1 MESAQFETDFQSM
14 SRARLRRAVALIA
27 ASVITIS
34 ATGVVFLHPNLPAFD
49 ARVIPRSAAPH
60 GNYQVA
66 AVDFVNPSTG
76 WAVAAFYSGDYA
88 VLHTTDAGRTWT
100 KQLFVP
106 AGGGH
111 AHYLKFFDAQVGVFG
126 LIGLRPTLHR
136 TSDGGQTWTV
146 LPALNQHSS
155 VLSWSF
161 VDSDCG
167 WMLADTGRRSSELYR
182 TEDGGRTWKD
192 LGAPVAP
199 PDQAFGL
206 HFTYLT
212 TGWLA
217 SAGSGAYAY
226 KTDDF
231 GETWSRVPLPAPEGG
246 WPRPGRFFVD
256 VQQTSAGGAIASVV
270 LFSTPHGPSAIG
282 TIRQFPPLP
291 VPFYDGSRPNYWIY
305 TTPINQ
311 VVGGPFAAVQAPTD
325 ELLSSVDDGTG
336 WVTIQQPFVSGTV
349 GYADAFHWW
358 WIGSGVW
365 SSTADAG
372 VTWTSRRDILAVEPM
387 QGSLQVLD
395 PHHAWFVGSSGQE
408 LETTNDG
415 GIDWRLVALPTL

>member
-1 MESAQFETDFQSM
+1 MEDSTPP
-14 SRARLRRAVALIA
+14 ARIRRAVALIGSSLITIA
-27 ASVITIS
+27 ASGFVW
-34 ATGVVFLHPNLPAFD
+34 VHPAFP
-49 ARVIPRSAAPH
+49 ALGTAEIPRSAAPP
-60 GNYQVA
+60 GNYQVT
-66 AVDFVNPSTG
+66 AVDFIDPTTG
-76 WAVAAFYSGDYA
+76 WAVANFNSGHYA

-106 AGGGH
+106 AGGAH
-111 AHYLKFFDAQVGVFG
+111 THYLKFFDAQVGVFA
-126 LIGLRPTLHR
+126 LIGSRPMLHR

-146 LPALNQHSS
+146 RPALNQHSS

-161 VDSDCG
+161 VDSDNG
-167 WMLADTGRRSSELYR
+167 WMLADIGRRASELYR

-192 LGAPVAP
+192 LGVPVGP

-231 GETWSRVPLPAPEGG
+231 GETWSRVALPAPAAG
-246 WPRPGRFFVD
+246 WPQSGRFFVD
-256 VQQTSAGGAIASVV
+256 VHQTSAGGAIASVV
-270 LFSTPHGPSAIG
+270 MFSTSHGQAAIG

-305 TTPINQ
+305 TTLINQ
-311 VVGGPFAAVQAPTD
+311 VVGGPFAAVQAPLD

-336 WVTIQQPFVSGTV
+336 WATIQPPFVTGAV

-358 WIGSGVW
+358 WLGSGKW

-372 VTWTSRRDILAVEPM
+372 VTWTGRRDIAAVEPL
-387 QGSLQVLD
+387 QGSLEVLD
-395 PHHAWFVGSSGQE
+395 PHHAWFIGSAGQV
-408 LETTNDG
+408 LESTIDG
-415 GIDWRLVALPTL
+415 GTDWRLIALPSLEDRA